1 MKNTLCNNERRGI
14 VKNRRRRESF
24 TGLYHV
30 VVKGINK
37 ERIFDQ
43 QREKVY
49 LKKIILEFKE
59 KYGIEIYAYC
69 IMSNHAHF
77 IIRAELNELSSFM
90 ARVLAK
96 YAFYY
101 NFKHNRNGHVFQN
114 RFMSECI
121 ESESYYWTCLRYIHL
136 NPVKA
141 NMVKRVV
148 RYKYSSM
155 GEYFTETKGLIC
167 ENAFEMYK
175 KHFQTYNDFEEFH
188 EFSYIHNQIFQD
200 ITSEV
205 EEQRREEALNLAK
218 ELFANKELL
227 LLSQIFEEKENREE
241 YIQQIRQTL
250 KVSMRKAR
258 DICIMVKNQ
267 VNNG

>member
-1 MKNTLCNNERRGI
+1 
-14 VKNRRRRESF
+14 
-24 TGLYHV
+24 
-30 VVKGINK
+30 
-37 ERIFDQ
+37 
-43 QREKVY
+43 
-49 LKKIILEFKE
+49 
-59 KYGIEIYAYC
+59 
-69 IMSNHAHF
+69 MSNHAHF

-167 ENAFEMYK
+167 EKAFEMYK
-175 KHFQTYNDFEEFH
+175 KHFKTYNDFEEFH

-205 EEQRREEALNLAK
+205 EEQRIEVALNLAK
-218 ELFANKELL
+218 ELFAKKELL

-267 VNNG
+267 VDNG

>member
-1 MKNTLCNNERRGI
+1 M
-14 VKNRRRRESF
+14 KNRRRRESF

-175 KHFQTYNDFEEFH
+175 KHFKTYNDFEEFH

-205 EEQRREEALNLAK
+205 EEQRREVALNLAK

-267 VNNG
+267 VDSE

>member
-77 IIRAELNELSSFM
+77 IIRAELNELS
-90 ARVLAK
+90 
-96 YAFYY
+96 
-101 NFKHNRNGHVFQN
+101 
-114 RFMSECI
+114 
-121 ESESYYWTCLRYIHL
+121 
-136 NPVKA
+136 
-141 NMVKRVV
+141 
-148 RYKYSSM
+148 
-155 GEYFTETKGLIC
+155 
-167 ENAFEMYK
+167 
-175 KHFQTYNDFEEFH
+175 
-188 EFSYIHNQIFQD
+188 
-200 ITSEV
+200 
-205 EEQRREEALNLAK
+205 
-218 ELFANKELL
+218 
-227 LLSQIFEEKENREE
+227 
-241 YIQQIRQTL
+241 
-250 KVSMRKAR
+250 
-258 DICIMVKNQ
+258 
-267 VNNG
+267 

>member
-1 MKNTLCNNERRGI
+1 M
-14 VKNRRRRESF
+14 KNRRRRESF

-148 RYKYSSM
+148 RYKYI
-155 GEYFTETKGLIC
+155 TETKGLIC
-167 ENAFEMYK
+167 EKAFEMYK
-175 KHFQTYNDFEEFH
+175 KHFKTYNDFEEFH

-205 EEQRREEALNLAK
+205 EEQRREVTLNLAK
-218 ELFANKELL
+218 ELFAKKELL

-267 VNNG
+267 VDNG

>member
-167 ENAFEMYK
+167 EKAFEMYK
-175 KHFQTYNDFEEFH
+175 KTFQN
-188 EFSYIHNQIFQD
+188 
-200 ITSEV
+200 V
-205 EEQRREEALNLAK
+205 
-218 ELFANKELL
+218 
-227 LLSQIFEEKENREE
+227 
-241 YIQQIRQTL
+241 
-250 KVSMRKAR
+250 
-258 DICIMVKNQ
+258 
-267 VNNG
+267 

>member
-1 MKNTLCNNERRGI
+1 
-14 VKNRRRRESF
+14 
-24 TGLYHV
+24 
-30 VVKGINK
+30 
-37 ERIFDQ
+37 
-43 QREKVY
+43 
-49 LKKIILEFKE
+49 
-59 KYGIEIYAYC
+59 
-69 IMSNHAHF
+69 
-77 IIRAELNELSSFM
+77 M

-121 ESESYYWTCLRYIHL
+121 ESESYFWTCLRYIHM

-141 NMVKRVV
+141 KMVKKVV

-155 GEYFTETKGLIC
+155 GEYFTETQGLIC
-167 ENAFEMYK
+167 EKAFEMYK
-175 KHFQTYNDFEEFH
+175 KHFKTYNDFEEFH
-188 EFSYIHNQIFQD
+188 EFSYIQNQIFQD
-200 ITSEV
+200 ITCEV
-205 EEQRREEALNLAK
+205 EEQRIEVALNLAK
-218 ELFANKELL
+218 ELFSQKELL
-227 LLSQIFEEKENREE
+227 LLSQVFEEKENREE

-267 VNNG
+267 VDSE

>member
-1 MKNTLCNNERRGI
+1 M
-14 VKNRRRRESF
+14 KNRRRRESF

-49 LKKIILEFKE
+49 LKKIILEFQE

-77 IIRAELNELSSFM
+77 ILRAELNELSSFM
-90 ARVLAK
+90 ARVLA
-96 YAFYY
+96 
-101 NFKHNRNGHVFQN
+101 NNRNGHVFQN

-121 ESESYYWTCLRYIHL
+121 ESESYFWACLRYIHM

-141 NMVKRVV
+141 KMVKKVV

-155 GEYFTETKGLIC
+155 GEYFTETQGLIC
-167 ENAFEMYK
+167 EKAFEMYK
-175 KHFQTYNDFEEFH
+175 KHFKTYNDFEEFH
-188 EFSYIHNQIFQD
+188 EFSYIQNQIFQD

-205 EEQRREEALNLAK
+205 EEQRIEVALNLAK
-218 ELFANKELL
+218 ELFSQKELL
-227 LLSQIFEEKENREE
+227 LLSQVFEEKENREE

-267 VNNG
+267 VDSE